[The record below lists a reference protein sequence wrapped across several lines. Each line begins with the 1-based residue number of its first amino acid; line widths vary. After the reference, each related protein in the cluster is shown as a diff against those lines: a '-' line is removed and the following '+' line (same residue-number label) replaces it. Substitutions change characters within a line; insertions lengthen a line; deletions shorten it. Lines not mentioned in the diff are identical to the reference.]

1 MFKYRWVFI
10 IVPFL
15 MFLEGCR
22 ENFDYRDASGE
33 LLFSKDTVYLDTVF
47 NSLSSSTYS
56 FKVYN
61 TSNDDIRIPSVYLK
75 AGADSGFR
83 LNVNGNSGQAFSDVE
98 ISANDSIFV
107 FVESTF
113 DLDTL
118 SSPSFLATDAVVFG
132 NIDTQQEVALVTL
145 VRDAIFLFPQR
156 ENGITESLP
165 IGVDENGEPVSIE
178 GFVLQDDQLTF
189 TNNRPYVIYGYAA
202 VPAGKVL
209 EIQEG
214 SRVYFH
220 EASGILVQQGASL
233 HVLGSKSNDTEV
245 MEKEVIFEGDRLEPE
260 FSDIP
265 GQWGT
270 IWLAAGST
278 NNRLEHLTV
287 KNAVIGLFAEGD
299 PQLTPPKTTIVNSR
313 FLNSANINILAR
325 NTSFYARNTIA
336 GSAGQ
341 VSVFLAEGGNYELL
355 HCTIANFWNQ
365 GPRSLPA
372 LLISNY
378 TETSFGERSTS
389 PLTKAQFTNNI
400 ISGNA
405 GIEMLF
411 DRDEQEAFNIL
422 FRNSILQFDTNN
434 SDLLQNPLYD
444 FTDGNIYEEIL
455 LNSDPEFVRDAPDPF
470 QLSSSSPAINIGTA
484 DFISEAREDILGN
497 LRDQTPDAGAYE
509 FQGN

>member
-10 IVPFL
+10 IIPFL
-15 MFLEGCR
+15 IFLEGCR

-83 LNVNGNSGQAFSDVE
+83 LNVNGNSGQSFSDVE
-98 ISANDSIFV
+98 ISANDSIYV

-118 SSPSFLATDAVVFG
+118 STPSFLATDAVVFG
-132 NIDTQQEVALVTL
+132 NTNRQQEVALVTL
-145 VRDAIFLFPQR
+145 VRDAIFLFPPR

-165 IGVDENGEPVSIE
+165 VGVDENGNPVSIE

-202 VPAGKVL
+202 VPPGKVL
-209 EIQEG
+209 EIQAG

-220 EASGILVQQGASL
+220 EASGILIQQGASL
-233 HVLGSKSNDTEV
+233 HVLGSKSTDPEAMENEV
-245 MEKEVIFEGDRLEPE
+245 VFEGDRLEPE
-260 FSDIP
+260 FSEIP

-278 NNRLEHLTV
+278 DNRIEHLTV

-299 PQLTPPKTTIVNSR
+299 PQSSTPKTTILNSR

-325 NTSFYARNTIA
+325 NTSLYALNTIT

-341 VSVFLAEGGNYELL
+341 ASVFLAEGGNYELL
-355 HCTIANFWNQ
+355 HCTIANYWNQ
-365 GPRSLPA
+365 GPRNLPA

-378 TETSFGERSTS
+378 VETSFGERFTS
-389 PLTKAQFTNNI
+389 PLTKAQFTNSI
-400 ISGNA
+400 ITGNA

-411 DRDEQEAFNIL
+411 DRDEQEVFNIF

-434 SDLLQNPLYD
+434 SELLQNPLYD
-444 FTDGNIYEEIL
+444 FTNGTLYEDIL
-455 LNSDPEFVRDAPDPF
+455 LNSDPEFVGDAPDPF
-470 QLSSSSPAINIGTA
+470 QLSQSSPAVNIGVT
-484 DFISEAREDILGN
+484 DFLSEAPEDILGN
-497 LRDQTPDAGAYE
+497 PRDQTPDAGAYE
-509 FQGN
+509 FRGN